1 MLRKYLH
8 DTSIVSIEELI
19 NNLKY
24 LLEAN
29 DKAKKT
35 ITVKKGNKIVA
46 VLFTPCTFEKTDAE
60 IEKLEA
66 DHQADQFKNKNLV
79 KENEILKARLN
90 LLEKVNKTDDNDI
103 PF

>member
-66 DHQADQFKNKNLV
+66 DQFKNKNLV

-90 LLEKVNKTDDNDI
+90 LLEKVNKTDDKDI